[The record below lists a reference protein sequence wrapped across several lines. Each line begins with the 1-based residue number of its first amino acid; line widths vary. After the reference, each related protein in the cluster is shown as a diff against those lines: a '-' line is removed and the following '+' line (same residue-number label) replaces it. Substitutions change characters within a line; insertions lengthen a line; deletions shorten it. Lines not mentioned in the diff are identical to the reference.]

1 MLNDK
6 KNKKQNLQIYITSGT
21 GEGKTNISAF
31 DTALMNAGIAN
42 YNLIYLSSVIP
53 KGSVL
58 KIRKLKSKKD
68 EYGNKLYVV
77 MARSDQG
84 TIGKEAWAGLGWIQ
98 DSKGRG
104 LFAEL
109 WAESKEAV
117 VKLIHNSLNDMK
129 MLRSYNYGKIHYLV
143 AGAKCKDRPV
153 CAVVV
158 AVYKSE
164 SWEN

>member
-6 KNKKQNLQIYITSGT
+6 TNKNQNLQIHVTDGT

-31 DTALMNAGIAN
+31 DAALMNAGIAN

-53 KGSVL
+53 KGSMI
-58 KIRKLKSKKD
+58 KIRKPKSNQK
-68 EYGNKLYVV
+68 EYGNRLYVV
-77 MARSDQG
+77 MARSDQC

-98 DSKGRG
+98 DSMGRG
-104 LFAEL
+104 LFAEH

-117 VKLIHNSLNDMK
+117 IKLIHNSLDDMK
-129 MLRSYNYGKIHYLV
+129 ALRSYNYGKIHHLV
-143 AGAKCKDRPV
+143 MGAKCKDRPV
-153 CAVVV
+153 CALVM

-164 SWEN
+164 NWEN